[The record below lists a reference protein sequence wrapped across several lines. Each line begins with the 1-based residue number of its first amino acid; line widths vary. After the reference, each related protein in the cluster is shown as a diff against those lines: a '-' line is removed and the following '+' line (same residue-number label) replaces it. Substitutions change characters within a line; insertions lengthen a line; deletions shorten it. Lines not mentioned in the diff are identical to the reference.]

1 MVRSMELNLN
11 KWSGGFDWIIK
22 INLNSFTSN
31 FSLKHVFLEPKI
43 GLIFNR
49 FFQFTPV
56 YINDA
61 HRRKAQKLKCEPPT
75 TKSECLQV
83 VKPIR
88 ACSTLLICSCFGDC
102 ERETGDGEQRRKLK
116 IGNSSNAKHC
126 TIFLSQSHHKVC
138 IEFKCCELT
147 AILTVSSEYFKLIWV
162 KKGRENFRAEN
173 CSGRAGEK
181 FCRTIVKC
189 NRIFLYES
197 AFNSLQSWFTI

>member
-1 MVRSMELNLN
+1 MKRRIWLNNQNQFKFVHKQFFIETCFFGTENWVDFQSIFSIHPCLHQWRS
-11 KWSGGFDWIIK
+11 S
-22 INLNSFTSN
+22 
-31 FSLKHVFLEPKI
+31 P
-43 GLIFNR
+43 
-49 FFQFTPV
+49 
-56 YINDA
+56 
-61 HRRKAQKLKCEPPT
+61 KLKCEPPT

-126 TIFLSQSHHKVC
+126 TNFLSQSHHKVC